1 MPPCNGRQP
10 VYPRRRNVV
19 QAGKTTG
26 RNYKG
31 DNDLELNYNITKQDY
46 IDFNLNYFNNNAVVQ
61 RSIWMMR
68 VATAIIVII
77 GGSVLMYWLHALT
90 VVSGFVYLALAA
102 ACFFGTPWYM
112 RHKMVKNVEKIL
124 KNAKNKQLC
133 GPKTLILRDDD
144 FELRGE
150 NEDTVYQYDAVQRTA
165 SDDKHY
171 FIFVDEFSA
180 IIVPFEAFGSMDEQ
194 RSFYERI
201 TKNIT
206 DPALKC

>member
-1 MPPCNGRQP
+1 MLLR
-10 VYPRRRNVV
+10 
-19 QAGKTTG
+19 
-26 RNYKG
+26 
-31 DNDLELNYNITKQDY
+31 
-46 IDFNLNYFNNNAVVQ
+46 NAVVYAPQDGEERREDTQKREEQ
-61 RSIWMMR
+61 R
-68 VATAIIVII
+68 
-77 GGSVLMYWLHALT
+77 
-90 VVSGFVYLALAA
+90 
-102 ACFFGTPWYM
+102 
-112 RHKMVKNVEKIL
+112 
-124 KNAKNKQLC
+124 LC